1 MRCSRCPS
9 SPVKKLRDGVECY
22 ITCTFSKVIALIL
35 SPQSIGNPTK
45 YLGQFAVNCWRDIT
59 KGSIQKSLEIAS
71 IKITKWNA
79 IIERAHRKAGLCSC
93 GWGEYRAALHS
104 SLITESPFP
113 PNAVSKVPLTTGIK
127 PLVTGPP
134 VKLIVG
140 IWRRYNCFFIKI
152 SRGRTTSLFPSP

>member
-9 SPVKKLRDGVECY
+9 SPAKKLRDGVECY
-22 ITCTFSKVIALIL
+22 ITCTLSKVIALIL

-59 KGSIQKSLEIAS
+59 KGSIQRSLEIAS
-71 IKITKWNA
+71 IKITKSNA

-93 GWGEYRAALHS
+93 GLDEYRAALYS
-104 SLITESPFP
+104 LLITGLPFP
-113 PNAVSKVPLTTGIK
+113 LNAVSKVPLTAGIK

-134 VKLIVG
+134 VKLIVR
-140 IWRRYNCFFIKI
+140 IWRRYNGCFIKI
-152 SRGRTTSLFPSP
+152 SRGRPTSLSPSP